1 MIETGVVVSVHHEPI
16 FWHEPGGRSS
26 GALPDSRTLWNV
38 LWQAH
43 RDGWLSGF
51 AHTHPGGGMPGP
63 SQEDLSS
70 FVAIENAL
78 GRPLNWWIVNA
89 DMTVLVRKSTLDSV
103 PGREIYGTTRVDDP
117 VWVPDLRRR
126 SGIGPTPY
134 R

>member
-1 MIETGVVVSVHHEPI
+1 MIETGVVVSTYHEPI

-26 GALPDSRTLWNV
+26 GALPDSRTLWDV
-38 LWQAH
+38 LWQAN

-70 FVAIENAL
+70 FVAIENAI

-89 DMTVLVRKSTLDSV
+89 DMTVLVRKSTMDSV
-103 PGREIYGTTRVDDP
+103 PGREIYGTTRVDDL
-117 VWVPDLRRR
+117 VWVPELRKR
-126 SGIGPTPY
+126 SQMGQPY

>member
-1 MIETGVVVSVHHEPI
+1 MIEAGVVISINHEPI
-16 FWHEPGGRSS
+16 FWHEPGGRSG
-26 GALPDSRTLWNV
+26 GALPDSRTLWDV

-51 AHTHPGGGMPGP
+51 AHSHPGSGLPGP
-63 SQEDLSS
+63 SQEDLST

-78 GRPLNWWIVNA
+78 GRPLNWWITSS
-89 DMTVLVRKSTLDSV
+89 DITVLVRKSTMDSV

-117 VWVPDLRRR
+117 IWVPELRKR
-126 SGIGPTPY
+126 SQMGQPY

>member
-1 MIETGVVVSVHHEPI
+1 MIETGVVVNIHHEPI

-26 GALPDSRTLWNV
+26 GALPDSRTLWDV
-38 LWQAH
+38 LWKAN
-43 RDGWLSGF
+43 RDGWLAGF
-51 AHTHPGGGMPGP
+51 AHTHPGGGLPGP
-63 SQEDLSS
+63 SHEDVSS

-89 DMTVLVRKSTLDSV
+89 DMTVLVRKSTMDSV

-126 SGIGPTPY
+126 SGISPTPY

>member
-26 GALPDSRTLWNV
+26 GALPDSRTLWDV

-43 RDGWLSGF
+43 RDGWLAGF
-51 AHTHPGGGMPGP
+51 AHTHPGNGMPGP

-89 DMTVLVRKSTLDSV
+89 DMTVLVRKSTMDSV
-103 PGREIYGTTRVDDP
+103 PGREIFGTTRIDDP
-117 VWVPDLRRR
+117 VWAPDLRRR

>member
-1 MIETGVVVSVHHEPI
+1 VIETGAVITAAHDVLY
-16 FWHEPGGRSS
+16 WHEPGGRSS
-26 GALPDSRTLWNV
+26 GALPDSRTLWDV

-43 RDGWLSGF
+43 RDGWLAGF
-51 AHTHPGGGMPGP
+51 AHTHPGNGMPGP

-89 DMTVLVRKSTLDSV
+89 DMTVLVRKSTMDSV
-103 PGREIYGTTRVDDP
+103 PGREIFGTTRIDDHA
-117 VWVPDLRRR
+117 WVPELRRR
-126 SGIGPTPY
+126 SGIGAPY